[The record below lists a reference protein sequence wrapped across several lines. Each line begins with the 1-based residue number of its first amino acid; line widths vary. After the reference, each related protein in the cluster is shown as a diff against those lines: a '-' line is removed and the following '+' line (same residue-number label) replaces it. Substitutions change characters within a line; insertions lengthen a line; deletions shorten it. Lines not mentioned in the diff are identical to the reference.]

1 MKKVIIIF
9 VYFLLFWIIL
19 PFALIK
25 AANFLDK
32 NTFNGLILPHGCR
45 IIGLIVF
52 IPAFLSLLL
61 SVFQFRNY
69 SKELPVSA
77 TPPEIIIQKGIF
89 SVWRHPIYLFA
100 VITVSA
106 LALILQSYGFLFIV
120 VPVFIFSV
128 LIYILFEE
136 KVLIKRFG
144 TAYEQ
149 YKVRTALFIPKL
161 QIWLKMLAFPIF
173 KICFGIRVFGKGNIP
188 ASPPFFVIA
197 SHRNYLDPFFISF
210 ALSWPVR
217 HISTFEMFRTRLK
230 SKVFSVLG
238 AIPKKRYASD
248 TKSVILMKKALE
260 QGYPIGVFPS
270 GERSWTGITQ
280 SFKPGSIQLFKKF
293 KDIPILPVRLEG
305 NYYLWPRWSP
315 RMFRA
320 KVRITFEQV
329 IIVNETIGNE
339 KLEEMIIDRI
349 TPRSSSE
356 NSLYCRSKNITG
368 NLSRLLYRCPVCRE
382 NETLCEIPPR
392 KLKCRKCN
400 SFFEIDQQFN
410 LNYTSDGK
418 VLCRSIPELY
428 NDIKIRSD
436 DLAQMKA
443 DELTKNESY
452 LPECHSVL
460 YREACTLYTE
470 HNDAFNITG
479 KGIIY
484 LTDEKICFVLNGDKN
499 VIVIELFKVGA
510 VTIESYYRL
519 QLYLPVEKQLY
530 QVILEKG
537 SVIRL
542 QDTIVL
548 LMEKS
553 GHKKPV
559 TR

>member
-1 MKKVIIIF
+1 MKKTIIIF

-25 AANFLDK
+25 AANILDK
-32 NTFNGLILPHGCR
+32 NSFSGLTLPHCCR
-45 IIGLIVF
+45 IIGLVII
-52 IPAFLSLLL
+52 IPAFLSMLL
-61 SVFQFRNY
+61 SVFQFRKY
-69 SKELPVSA
+69 SKELPISA
-77 TPPEIIIQKGIF
+77 IPPDTIIQKGLF

-106 LALILQSYGFLFIV
+106 LALTLQSYGFLFIV
-120 VPVFIFSV
+120 VPVFLFSV
-128 LIYILFEE
+128 LIYIRFEE
-136 KVLIKRFG
+136 KALVKRFG
-144 TAYEQ
+144 SAYKQ
-149 YKVRTALFIPKL
+149 YRVRTALFVPKL
-161 QIWLKMLAFPIF
+161 QIWLKILAFPLF
-173 KICFGIRVFGKGNIP
+173 KIWFGIRISGKENIP
-188 ASPPFFVIA
+188 ASLPFFVIA
-197 SHRNYLDPFFISF
+197 SHRNYLDPFFISY
-210 ALSWPVR
+210 ALPWPVR

-230 SKVFSVLG
+230 RKVFSVLG

-248 TKSVILMKKALE
+248 TKSIILMKKALE

-280 SFKPGSIQLFKKF
+280 SFKPGSIQMFKKF
-293 KDIPILPVRLEG
+293 KDIPILPVRIEG

-315 RMFRA
+315 RIFSA
-320 KVRITFEQV
+320 KVRITFEKV
-329 IIVNETIGNE
+329 INVNDSIGNE

-356 NSLYCRSKNITG
+356 KSLYCRTKNITG
-368 NLSRLLYRCPVCRE
+368 NLSRLLYRCPVCHE
-382 NETLCEIPPR
+382 KETLFEIPPR
-392 KLKCRKCN
+392 KLKCGKCN
-400 SFFEIDQQFN
+400 NIIEIDQQFN
-410 LNYTSDGK
+410 LNYATDGK
-418 VLCRSIPELY
+418 VLCRSIDDLY
-428 NDIKIRSD
+428 NDIKIRQD
-436 DLAQMKA
+436 DLIQMKA
-443 DELTKNESY
+443 DELTNKESF
-452 LPECHSVL
+452 LPEGHNVL
-460 YREACTLYTE
+460 YRETCTLYTE
-470 HNDAFNITG
+470 QDDAFIITG

-484 LTDEKICFVLNGDKN
+484 LTDDDICFILDGIKN
-499 VIVIELFKVGA
+499 EFVIELYKVGA

-519 QLYLPVEKQLY
+519 QLYLPVEKKLY

>member
-1 MKKVIIIF
+1 MKKTIIII
-9 VYFLLFWIIL
+9 VYFILFWIIL
-19 PFALIK
+19 PFALVE

-32 NTFNGLILPHGCR
+32 NSFNGLTLPNSCR

-52 IPAFLSLLL
+52 IPAFLSMLL

-77 TPPEIIIQKGIF
+77 TPPDIIIQKGLF

-100 VITVSA
+100 VLTVSS
-106 LALILQSYGFLFIV
+106 LALTLQSFGFLFIV

-128 LIYILFEE
+128 LIYIRFEE
-136 KVLIKRFG
+136 KALSKRFG
-144 TAYEQ
+144 SAYEQ
-149 YKVRTALFIPKL
+149 YKARTALIIPKL
-161 QIWLKMLAFPIF
+161 QIWLKMLAFPFF
-173 KICFGIRVFGKGNIP
+173 KIWFGIRISGKENIP

-197 SHRNYLDPFFISF
+197 SHRNYLDPFFISY
-210 ALSWPVR
+210 ALPWPVR
-217 HISTFEMFRTRLK
+217 YISTFEMFRTRLK
-230 SKVFSVLG
+230 SKVFSILG

-248 TKSVILMKKALE
+248 TKSVILMKNALE
-260 QGYPIGVFPS
+260 HGYSIGVFPS

-280 SFKPGSIQLFKKF
+280 SFKPGSIQLFKKY
-293 KDIPILPVRLEG
+293 KDIPILPVRIEG
-305 NYYLWPRWSP
+305 NYYLWPRWST

-320 KVRITFEQV
+320 KVRIAFEQV
-329 IIVNETIGNE
+329 INVNETLGNE
-339 KLEEMIIDRI
+339 TLEEMIIDRI

-356 NSLYCRSKNITG
+356 KSLYCRTKNITG
-368 NLSRLLYRCPVCRE
+368 NLSRLLYRCPVCHE
-382 NETLCEIPPR
+382 KETLSEIPPR

-400 SFFEIDQQFN
+400 NYIEIDQHFN
-410 LNYTSDGK
+410 LIYTSQGK
-418 VLCRSIPELY
+418 VLCRSIAELY
-428 NDIKIRSD
+428 NDIKIKSD
-436 DLAQMKA
+436 DLTQMKA
-443 DELTKNESY
+443 EKLTEKESS
-452 LPECHSVL
+452 LPEGHSIL
-460 YREACTLYTE
+460 YRETCTLYIE
-470 HNDAFNITG
+470 QDDAFIITG

-484 LTDEKICFVLNGDKN
+484 LTDEDICFVLDSKKN
-499 VIVIELFKVGA
+499 EIVIELYKVGA

-519 QLYLPVEKQLY
+519 QIYLPVEKKLY
-530 QVILEKG
+530 QVILEKA